1 MHKYGKVQEQD
12 IESVR
17 EKQNAHDKIMTE
29 EVNKYAEPL
38 KKKTYRNVLK
48 QMKKNNKR
56 MFRHITKAGQDF
68 QDAIF
73 DYMADLIYNET
84 IPEQYDYTK
93 LFGLW
98 KGKGN
103 KLDLNMQ
110 RCIHGKDW
118 DAKLL
123 EALVSERMK
132 PSIIENCPKIQIGR
146 IKITQ
151 AQST

>member
-1 MHKYGKVQEQD
+1 
-12 IESVR
+12 
-17 EKQNAHDKIMTE
+17 
-29 EVNKYAEPL
+29 
-38 KKKTYRNVLK
+38 
-48 QMKKNNKR
+48 

-73 DYMADLIYNET
+73 DYMADLIYHET
-84 IPEQYDYTK
+84 VPERYDYTK

-98 KGKGN
+98 KGKGS

-110 RCIHGKDW
+110 RHIHGKDW

-132 PSIIENCPKIQIGR
+132 PSIIENCPKIQIGG
-146 IKITQ
+146 IKNNSSSEHLMVLKTWMKTLETQ
-151 AQST
+151 NKTGIFQAFDMEKFFDKEGLVDQTH